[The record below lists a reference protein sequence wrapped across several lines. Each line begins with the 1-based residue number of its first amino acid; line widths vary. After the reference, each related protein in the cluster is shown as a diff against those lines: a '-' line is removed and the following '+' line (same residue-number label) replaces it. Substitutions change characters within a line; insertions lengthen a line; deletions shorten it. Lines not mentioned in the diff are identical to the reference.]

1 MPSASSESSVKDLAA
16 VKSDGTPHPSATPP
30 PSPNADARGRQK
42 IDFRML
48 CGKCVIRLKSAK
60 NSDII
65 LVSAKRKGDFMQ
77 FILTFSAIYILGALI
92 GQNMRIFIRE
102 PKLIHI
108 KSPIIYTFLTFPV
121 CVIAGKAVLAKN
133 QKLMLSELMCCIFN
147 QIVLVGTVILQV
159 IPPVPC
165 EVIELTFGLRHQG
178 LDIVLDTYNQKIPLG
193 AVLALLCAEVLGDH
207 DPCPNGYSHEKN
219 QQEVEYWSCT
229 SNRSKSIVANVFAHD
244 NTVNCVIQLLEHIS
258 YEHGYHEF
266 DDLANRVALRHV
278 YRLK

>member
-1 MPSASSESSVKDLAA
+1 MSSILL
-16 VKSDGTPHPSATPP
+16 
-30 PSPNADARGRQK
+30 
-42 IDFRML
+42 L
-48 CGKCVIRLKSAK
+48 CGKYVIRLKSAK

-108 KSPIIYTFLTFPV
+108 KSPIIYTFLRFPV

-165 EVIELTFGLRHQG
+165 EVIELTFGLRHQW
-178 LDIVLDTYNQKIPLG
+178 LDIVLDTYNQKIPLV
-193 AVLALLCAEVLGDH
+193 AVLALLCAEVVIIFGEFLVRCVRNADLRKKLGKGALIWIAVL
-207 DPCPNGYSHEKN
+207 C
-219 QQEVEYWSCT
+219 
-229 SNRSKSIVANVFAHD
+229 AVFIA
-244 NTVNCVIQLLEHIS
+244 VLIFAVSML
-258 YEHGYHEF
+258 F
-266 DDLANRVALRHV
+266 
-278 YRLK
+278 

>member
-1 MPSASSESSVKDLAA
+1 
-16 VKSDGTPHPSATPP
+16 
-30 PSPNADARGRQK
+30 
-42 IDFRML
+42 
-48 CGKCVIRLKSAK
+48 
-60 NSDII
+60 
-65 LVSAKRKGDFMQ
+65 MQ

-178 LDIVLDTYNQKIPLG
+178 LDIVLDTQEKNTISNQFSHYILRKKRDARIPL
-193 AVLALLCAEVLGDH
+193 LISFY
-207 DPCPNGYSHEKN
+207 NF
-219 QQEVEYWSCT
+219 
-229 SNRSKSIVANVFAHD
+229 NR
-244 NTVNCVIQLLEHIS
+244 
-258 YEHGYHEF
+258 
-266 DDLANRVALRHV
+266 R
-278 YRLK
+278 